1 MKSKTIA
8 KIVNGEYINCDD
20 NPPPKSRMDEV
31 LKNKKMPSIR
41 TDAQFLAN
49 HGTLDKQFEGD
60 DRQLKAVTD
69 TAKSLGYNPSPN
81 DTYIPTL
88 ARFPGDPMAFVPP
101 GSPKSHIKKVC
112 ESTDR
117 ACEGDVKVARAP
129 KKPPKTV
136 RLGEDLIQEEA
147 AMRIIENPEE
157 AMKPKGQ
164 LRNEILD
171 KHGAKPYDKQ

>member
-1 MKSKTIA
+1 MKPKTIG
-8 KIVNGEYINCDD
+8 KIIGGKYISCDD
-20 NPPPKSRMDEV
+20 NPPPESRMDEV
-31 LKNKKMPSIR
+31 LKSRRMPSIR

-49 HGTLDKQFEGD
+49 HGTLDKQFAGD
-60 DRQLKAVTD
+60 NRQLKAVTD

-88 ARFPGDPMAFVPP
+88 ARFPGDPLAFVPA

-112 ESTDR
+112 EATDR
-117 ACEGDVKVARAP
+117 ACEGDVTVNRPRKEPA
-129 KKPPKTV
+129 KTV
-136 RLGEDLIQEEA
+136 RLGEDLVQEEA
-147 AMRIIENPEE
+147 EQLIMRNPEE
-157 AMKPKGQ
+157 ALKPKEQ

>member
-1 MKSKTIA
+1 MKSKTIG

-20 NPPPKSRMDEV
+20 SPPPESRMKEV
-31 LKNKKMPSIR
+31 LESRKMPSIR

-69 TAKSLGYNPSPN
+69 KAKSLGYNPSPN

-88 ARFPGDPMAFVPP
+88 ARFPGDPLAFVPA

-112 ESTDR
+112 EATDR
-117 ACEGDVKVARAP
+117 ACEGDVTVERSKKEP
-129 KKPPKTV
+129 KKTV
-136 RLGEDLIQEEA
+136 RLGEDLVQEEA
-147 AMRIIENPEE
+147 AMRIAENPEE
-157 AMKPKGQ
+157 ALKPKEQ

>member
-1 MKSKTIA
+1 MKRKVIGKVIDGKYVSF
-8 KIVNGEYINCDD
+8 DD
-20 NPPPKSRMDEV
+20 SPPPESRLREV
-31 LKNKKMPSIR
+31 LDGRKMPAIR

-60 DRQLKAVTD
+60 DRQLTAITD
-69 TAKSLGYNPSPN
+69 TAKKRGYNPSPN

-88 ARFPGDPMAFVPP
+88 ARYPGDPLAFVPAD
-101 GSPKSHIKKVC
+101 SPKNHIKKVC
-112 ESTDR
+112 ETTDR
-117 ACEGDVKVARAP
+117 ACEGDVSVQRES
-129 KKPPKTV
+129 KKPPKSV

-147 AMRIIENPEE
+147 AMRIMKNPEE
-157 AMKPKGQ
+157 ARKPKEQ

>member
-1 MKSKTIA
+1 
-8 KIVNGEYINCDD
+8 
-20 NPPPKSRMDEV
+20 
-31 LKNKKMPSIR
+31 MPGIR

-60 DRQLKAVTD
+60 ARQLKAVTE
-69 TAKSLGYNPSPN
+69 TAKKHGYNPSPN

-88 ARFPGDPMAFVPP
+88 ARFPGDPLAFVPP

-112 ESTDR
+112 EATDR
-117 ACEGDVKVARAP
+117 ACEGDVTVSRSTKP
-129 KKPPKTV
+129 PPKTV
-136 RLGEDLIQEEA
+136 RLGEDLVQEEA
-147 AMRIIENPEE
+147 AQRIAMNPEE
-157 AMKPKGQ
+157 ALKPQEQ

>member
-1 MKSKTIA
+1 MKPKTIC
-8 KIVNGEYINCDD
+8 KVVNGVLIKCDE
-20 NPPPKSRMDEV
+20 NPPPESRMQEMLDSRRV
-31 LKNKKMPSIR
+31 PAIR
-41 TDAQFLAN
+41 TDAQFLKN

-60 DRQLKAVTD
+60 SRQLETITN
-69 TAKSLGYNPSPN
+69 TAKQHGYTPSPN

-88 ARFPGDPMAFVPP
+88 ARYPGDPLAFVPAD
-101 GSPKSHIKKVC
+101 SPKTHIRKVC

-117 ACEGDVKVARAP
+117 ACEGDVSVERTSKR
-129 KKPPKTV
+129 PPKSV

-147 AMRIIENPEE
+147 AMRIAENPDE
-157 AMKPKGQ
+157 ASKPKEQ

>member
-1 MKSKTIA
+1 MNKTVIG
-8 KIVNGEYINCDD
+8 KIVNGEYISCDES
-20 NPPPKSRMDEV
+20 PPPESRMEE
-31 LKNKKMPSIR
+31 LLNNKRMPGIR

-60 DRQLKAVTD
+60 ARQLKAVTE
-69 TAKSLGYNPSPN
+69 TAKKHGYNPSPN

-88 ARFPGDPMAFVPP
+88 ARFPGDPLAFVPP

-112 ESTDR
+112 EATDR
-117 ACEGDVKVARAP
+117 ACEGDVTVSRSTKP
-129 KKPPKTV
+129 PPKTV
-136 RLGEDLIQEEA
+136 RLGEDLVQEEA
-147 AMRIIENPEE
+147 AQRIAMNPEE
-157 AMKPKGQ
+157 ALKPKEQ

>member
-8 KIVNGEYINCDD
+8 RIVNGEYISCDD
-20 NPPPKSRMDEV
+20 DPPPESRMDEV
-31 LKNKKMPSIR
+31 LRNRKMPAIR

-60 DRQLKAVTD
+60 ARQLDAITD
-69 TAKSLGYNPSPN
+69 TAKKHGYNPSPN

-88 ARFPGDPMAFVPP
+88 ARFPGDPLAFVPS
-101 GSPKSHIKKVC
+101 GSPKGHIKKVC
-112 ESTDR
+112 EATDR
-117 ACEGDVKVARAP
+117 ACEGDVKVERARKEPA
-129 KKPPKTV
+129 KTV
-136 RLGEDLIQEEA
+136 RLGEDLVQEEA
-147 AMRIIENPEE
+147 AQRIMENPEE
-157 AMKPKGQ
+157 ALKPKEQ

>member
-1 MKSKTIA
+1 MKPKTIA
-8 KIVNGEYINCDD
+8 KIINGKYINCDD
-20 NPPPKSRMDEV
+20 SPPPESKMADI
-31 LKNKKMPSIR
+31 LKHRKMPAIR
-41 TDAQFLAN
+41 TDAVFLAN

-60 DRQLKAVTD
+60 ERQLDAITKS
-69 TAKSLGYNPSPN
+69 AKKRGYNPNPN

-88 ARFPGDPMAFVPP
+88 ARYPGDPLAFVPA

-112 ESTDR
+112 EATDR
-117 ACEGDVKVARAP
+117 ACEGDVTVNRSP
-129 KKPPKTV
+129 KEPPKSI

-147 AMRIIENPEE
+147 AMRIAENPDE
-157 AMKPKGQ
+157 ASKPKEQ